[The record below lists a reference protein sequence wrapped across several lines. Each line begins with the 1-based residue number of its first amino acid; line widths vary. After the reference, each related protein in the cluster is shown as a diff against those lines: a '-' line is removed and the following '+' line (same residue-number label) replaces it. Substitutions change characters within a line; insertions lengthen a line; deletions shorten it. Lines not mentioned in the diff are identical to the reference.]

1 MGRDVDRVSPTKD
14 PLATAVL
21 MLFIGL
27 IMIVLG
33 AGALSVVVIF
43 AGVMLLVY
51 GSSSISRG
59 VRSNSNSDLLIG
71 IVMAV
76 VGLLLVIATGRMT
89 SILIILVALF
99 LMALGVLAIVT
110 NLEAGK
116 RRRNTALGVGIVM
129 IIVGVVLIAYPGAT
143 TETMMIVIGVVLVVV
158 SLLSLYSYMR

>member
-116 RRRNTALGVGIVM
+116 RRRNTALVVGIVM

>member
-51 GSSSISRG
+51 GSSSISRA

-76 VGLLLVIATGRMT
+76 VGLLLPASDG
-89 SILIILVALF
+89 SLI
-99 LMALGVLAIVT
+99 
-110 NLEAGK
+110 
-116 RRRNTALGVGIVM
+116 
-129 IIVGVVLIAYPGAT
+129 
-143 TETMMIVIGVVLVVV
+143 V
-158 SLLSLYSYMR
+158 SNRV

>member
-99 LMALGVLAIVT
+99 LCSACTRTCAD
-110 NLEAGK
+110 A
-116 RRRNTALGVGIVM
+116 R
-129 IIVGVVLIAYPGAT
+129 
-143 TETMMIVIGVVLVVV
+143 
-158 SLLSLYSYMR
+158 

>member
-33 AGALSVVVIF
+33 SGALSVVVIF

-116 RRRNTALGVGIVM
+116 RRRNTALVVGIVM